1 MPAAPQAARAVLS
14 QPLPDPTATVRYTPG
29 DCALLVG
36 PAEILL
42 KALEAV
48 RLAGLRPALLC
59 TDFPDPDGLPRGLRA
74 VSGELAEARGWMG
87 AFRATTGGKAGALDL
102 APLSFHADGHFDWVL
117 DFTGARRAAPP
128 PGYHTLP
135 AGDFAAL
142 KAALLKIAGQLR
154 QGHEKPRYFSLDDN
168 LCAHRRQEIP
178 GCSTCL
184 AVCPAGAINGGK
196 ESVHIEPHLCLGCGT
211 CALVCPGG
219 AARHVHPGTARQIG
233 RLDVALT
240 AWRQAGGGPVGIWIG
255 AEAAPADWLPFA
267 LASPASL
274 GLEFWLAALM
284 AGANR
289 VAVATGRMEPETRQ
303 ALAAQI
309 ELGKALLA
317 GLGLPVALGLAESA
331 DELEGLPTLPEAMP
345 LPPPAGEDKRR
356 LLFATLDAL
365 LARARPETVALGLPA
380 GAPLGEVR
388 IAADRCTVCCACA
401 RICPTQALTLP
412 GSGQIAFR
420 EENCTQCGLCRNVC
434 PEKAVALEPR
444 LLVSAAARRA
454 PRVLAQ
460 ADLFPCAGCGI
471 PFVPRALIERSR
483 ALMVD
488 HPMFQ
493 GDQAR
498 LMTLCP
504 DCRQKA
510 MAGVPT

>member
-1 MPAAPQAARAVLS
+1 M
-14 QPLPDPTATVRYTPG
+14 
-29 DCALLVG
+29 
-36 PAEILL
+36 
-42 KALEAV
+42 
-48 RLAGLRPALLC
+48 
-59 TDFPDPDGLPRGLRA
+59 
-74 VSGELAEARGWMG
+74 
-87 AFRATTGGKAGALDL
+87 
-102 APLSFHADGHFDWVL
+102 
-117 DFTGARRAAPP
+117 
-128 PGYHTLP
+128 
-135 AGDFAAL
+135 
-142 KAALLKIAGQLR
+142 
-154 QGHEKPRYFSLDDN
+154 
-168 LCAHRRQEIP
+168 
-178 GCSTCL
+178 
-184 AVCPAGAINGGK
+184 
-196 ESVHIEPHLCLGCGT
+196 
-211 CALVCPGG
+211 
-219 AARHVHPGTARQIG
+219 
-233 RLDVALT
+233 ALT

-289 VAVATGRMEPETRQ
+289 VAVATGLMEPETRQ

-444 LLVSAAARRA
+444 LLVYAAARRA